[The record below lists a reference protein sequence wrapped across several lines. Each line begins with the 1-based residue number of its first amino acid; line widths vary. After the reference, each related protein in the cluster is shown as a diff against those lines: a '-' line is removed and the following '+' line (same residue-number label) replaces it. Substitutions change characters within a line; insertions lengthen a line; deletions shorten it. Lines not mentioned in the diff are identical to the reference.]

1 MQINKINGWFWIP
14 VSLIILI
21 ILFLG
26 IFSFDV
32 FTPGVPFLSQI
43 LGFLIHNIP
52 SEILIILLFVS
63 WKYPKIGGILLIIAS
78 LALTI
83 YSHLY
88 EISVFL
94 MSTFPVLLAGIL
106 FIVIKKERKS

>member
-1 MQINKINGWFWIP
+1 M
-14 VSLIILI
+14 SLEA
-21 ILFLG
+21 FA
-26 IFSFDV
+26 
-32 FTPGVPFLSQI
+32 PGVPFFKQI
-43 LGFLIHNIP
+43 LAFFNGPFGFL
-52 SEILIILLFVS
+52 LILLFIS